1 MTNYLL
7 LALKGCAMGMA
18 DVIPGVSG
26 GTIAFIS
33 GIYTELIESIKKL
46 GGPSLR
52 LLATLRLREFWREIN
67 GNFLAAVFAGL
78 LVAVF
83 SLARAMTYLL
93 EHHPIEIWAF
103 FFGLIVASALLVARD
118 VTRWNA
124 ASVVSLLCGIA
135 VAWWITVAS
144 PSQTPETWW
153 FILLS
158 GAIAICAMILPGI
171 SGAFILLLMGKYQ
184 FILNAVSSFDIG
196 ILALFA
202 TGAVAGLVSFSHVL
216 SWLLR
221 RYHDVTISLL
231 MGFMVGS
238 LNKVW
243 PWKETLESYFDSHG
257 AAHPLVERN
266 VLPATF
272 DGIDRYGGAGWD
284 GAVAAL
290 RLRIPA
296 HLGYRVR
303 RQSYRRQ
310 KGRSM
315 KRYGLIGRPLG
326 HSFSA
331 GYFAAKFRRE
341 GITGCDYAL
350 YELPSIEALPELLG
364 AQPELQGFNVTIPYK
379 QRIFDYLDDVSE
391 EAARIGAVN
400 CVRRDGGRLTGF
412 NTDIEGIRLS
422 LRLLL
427 GDDLPEAALVL
438 GTGGASQA
446 VQYALAEAG
455 IPYAVVSRDPARGNF
470 LYDDLRPEIVAG
482 HRLIVN
488 ATPVGTFPHVDEAP
502 LLPYEALTAAHYLF
516 DLVYNPERTQF
527 LLRGERQGAHTLNG
541 LPMLEAQAEASWR
554 IWNGVI

>member
-67 GNFLAAVFAGL
+67 GNFLAAVFVGI

-135 VAWWITVAS
+135 AAWWITVAS

-231 MGFMVGS
+231 IG
-238 LNKVW
+238 L
-243 PWKETLESYFDSHG
+243 HG
-257 AAHPLVERN
+257 RIAQQGVAVERDARKLFRQSRRGASARRTQRAACN
-266 VLPATF
+266 LY
-272 DGIDRYGGAGWD
+272 GIDRYGGAG
-284 GAVAAL
+284 GMGCGAL

-412 NTDIEGIRLS
+412 NTDIEGVRLS

-446 VQYALAEAG
+446 VQYALAEAE

-470 LYDDLRPEIVAG
+470 LYDDLRPEVVAG

>member
-1 MTNYLL
+1 M
-7 LALKGCAMGMA
+7 GCG
-18 DVIPGVSG
+18 
-26 GTIAFIS
+26 
-33 GIYTELIESIKKL
+33 
-46 GGPSLR
+46 
-52 LLATLRLREFWREIN
+52 
-67 GNFLAAVFAGL
+67 
-78 LVAVF
+78 
-83 SLARAMTYLL
+83 
-93 EHHPIEIWAF
+93 
-103 FFGLIVASALLVARD
+103 
-118 VTRWNA
+118 
-124 ASVVSLLCGIA
+124 
-135 VAWWITVAS
+135 
-144 PSQTPETWW
+144 
-153 FILLS
+153 
-158 GAIAICAMILPGI
+158 
-171 SGAFILLLMGKYQ
+171 
-184 FILNAVSSFDIG
+184 
-196 ILALFA
+196 
-202 TGAVAGLVSFSHVL
+202 
-216 SWLLR
+216 
-221 RYHDVTISLL
+221 
-231 MGFMVGS
+231 
-238 LNKVW
+238 
-243 PWKETLESYFDSHG
+243 
-257 AAHPLVERN
+257 
-266 VLPATF
+266 
-272 DGIDRYGGAGWD
+272 
-284 GAVAAL
+284 AL

-296 HLGYRVR
+296 HLGNRVR

-364 AQPELQGFNVTIPYK
+364 TQPELQGFNVTIPYK

-412 NTDIEGIRLS
+412 NTDIEGVRLS

-470 LYDDLRPEIVAG
+470 LYDDLRPEVVAG

-527 LLRGERQGAHTLNG
+527 LLRGERQGARTLNG

>member
-1 MTNYLL
+1 
-7 LALKGCAMGMA
+7 
-18 DVIPGVSG
+18 
-26 GTIAFIS
+26 
-33 GIYTELIESIKKL
+33 
-46 GGPSLR
+46 
-52 LLATLRLREFWREIN
+52 
-67 GNFLAAVFAGL
+67 
-78 LVAVF
+78 
-83 SLARAMTYLL
+83 
-93 EHHPIEIWAF
+93 
-103 FFGLIVASALLVARD
+103 
-118 VTRWNA
+118 
-124 ASVVSLLCGIA
+124 
-135 VAWWITVAS
+135 
-144 PSQTPETWW
+144 
-153 FILLS
+153 
-158 GAIAICAMILPGI
+158 
-171 SGAFILLLMGKYQ
+171 
-184 FILNAVSSFDIG
+184 
-196 ILALFA
+196 
-202 TGAVAGLVSFSHVL
+202 
-216 SWLLR
+216 
-221 RYHDVTISLL
+221 
-231 MGFMVGS
+231 
-238 LNKVW
+238 
-243 PWKETLESYFDSHG
+243 
-257 AAHPLVERN
+257 
-266 VLPATF
+266 
-272 DGIDRYGGAGWD
+272 
-284 GAVAAL
+284 
-290 RLRIPA
+290 
-296 HLGYRVR
+296 
-303 RQSYRRQ
+303 
-310 KGRSM
+310 M

-391 EAARIGAVN
+391 EATRI
-400 CVRRDGGRLTGF
+400 
-412 NTDIEGIRLS
+412 
-422 LRLLL
+422 